1 MQVSISSWSY
11 RSWFQEGKCDLLSFL
26 DEVKRQGADGLEIF
40 PAHVDGDDPG
50 GHLKQAA
57 AAAEELGLSI
67 ATVIA
72 GNDFARPLASERAE
86 QVQRMKEWI
95 VQAANAGIHRLN
107 TFTGYHTPGEDPF
120 VEAVRVIDSYREV
133 MPLAEE
139 HNVLLCI
146 ENHSTVCPDADSI
159 LAIMRAV
166 GSDNLRTNPDPTN
179 FAPEFHLRSERAR
192 EKIYAETERFAQ
204 LMSNAHIKIAEFTDT
219 GDHAHADVNRL
230 LETFRSAGYDGHVVL
245 EYYGQDDPAEPVAKG
260 VALLRRL
267 LA

>member
-11 RSWFQEGKCDLLSFL
+11 RTWFQEGKCDLMSFL

-40 PAHVDGDDPG
+40 PRHVNRDDPG

-57 AAAEELGLSI
+57 GAAEKLGLSI

-72 GNDFARPLASERAE
+72 GNDFARVLAAERAE

-95 VQAANAGIHRLN
+95 VQAAKAGIHRLN

-133 MPLAEE
+133 MPVAEE

-146 ENHSTVCPDADSI
+146 ENHSTVCRDADSI
-159 LAIMRAV
+159 LAIIRAV
-166 GSDNLRTNPDPTN
+166 GSDN
-179 FAPEFHLRSERAR
+179 RSGGASSSW
-192 EKIYAETERFAQ
+192 YTFPCP
-204 LMSNAHIKIAEFTDT
+204 L
-219 GDHAHADVNRL
+219 G
-230 LETFRSAGYDGHVVL
+230 ETFKNGFSANRRSSTYSRAPFNERSAS
-245 EYYGQDDPAEPVAKG
+245 
-260 VALLRRL
+260 
-267 LA
+267 